1 MKALHLICRLNPE
14 TNRGFGVDA
23 YDKKDPP
30 SWVRNDAKNIF
41 TSGFWVCGT
50 SEATELVGGRLHL
63 HENKAEK
70 SWLSGKVIDVLL
82 INMDFPGR
90 WFVDERDE
98 SNDWQPAKI
107 RDRIVFKVEVTAS
120 TRVPTAWRGAKHKLA
135 FSSGVIDE

>member
-1 MKALHLICRLNPE
+1 MMPKI
-14 TNRGFGVDA
+14 
-23 YDKKDPP
+23 Y
-30 SWVRNDAKNIF
+30 I

-63 HENKAEK
+63 HENKTEK

-90 WFVDERDE
+90 WFVDERDG

-107 RDRIVFKVEVTAS
+107 RDNC
-120 TRVPTAWRGAKHKLA
+120 L
-135 FSSGVIDE
+135 

>member
-1 MKALHLICRLNPE
+1 MKALHLICGLNPE

-23 YDKKDPP
+23 YDRKDPP
-30 SWVRNDAKNIF
+30 SWVRDDAKNIF

-63 HENKAEK
+63 HESKTER

-82 INMDFPGR
+82 INLDFPGR
-90 WFVDERDE
+90 WFVDEKDE
-98 SNDWQPAKI
+98 SNDWQPEKI

-120 TRVPTAWRGAKHKLA
+120 TRVPTTWRGAKHKMIY
-135 FSSGVIDE
+135 SSGVIEV

>member
-1 MKALHLICRLNPE
+1 MKALHLICRLNTE
-14 TNRGFGVDA
+14 TNRGFGVNA
-23 YDKKDPP
+23 YDRKDPP
-30 SWVRNDAKNIF
+30 SWVRDDPKNIF

-63 HENKAEK
+63 HESKTER

-90 WFVDERDE
+90 WLVDEKDE
-98 SNDWQPAKI
+98 SNDWQPEKM

-120 TRVPTAWRGAKHKLA
+120 TRVPTAWRGTKNKMAY
-135 FSSGVIDE
+135 SSGVIDV

>member
-23 YDKKDPP
+23 YDRKDPP
-30 SWVRNDAKNIF
+30 SWVRDDAKNIF

-63 HENKAEK
+63 HESKTER

-82 INMDFPGR
+82 INLDFPGR
-90 WFVDERDE
+90 WFVDEKDE
-98 SNDWQPAKI
+98 SNDWQPEKI

-120 TRVPTAWRGAKHKLA
+120 TRVPTTWRGAKHKMIY
-135 FSSGVIDE
+135 SSGVIEV

>member
-1 MKALHLICRLNPE
+1 MKYQLNRSSDSHLVHLICRLNPE
-14 TNRGFGVDA
+14 TNRGFGIDA

-63 HENKAEK
+63 HENKTEK

-98 SNDWQPAKI
+98 SNILENSLKWI
-107 RDRIVFKVEVTAS
+107 FLSSSHHYCIYIYTNVR
-120 TRVPTAWRGAKHKLA
+120 
-135 FSSGVIDE
+135 FSI